1 MRRVDEPVEP
11 LAPGQPPRAFRWRGR
26 RYVVQSVLTHWV
38 ETGAWWT
45 AGTVTAEP
53 AGTAGATEPAEPAV
67 PDAERELW
75 RVEAGARG
83 STGVLDLCREPVR
96 ALGREPA
103 GKPGREPEGW
113 SVRHVYD

>member
-26 RYVVQSVLTHWV
+26 RYVVHAVLTHWV

-45 AGTVTAEP
+45 ARSVAQTPVTE
-53 AGTAGATEPAEPAV
+53 V

-75 RVEAGARG
+75 RVETGSRGRPGA
-83 STGVLDLCREPVR
+83 GVLDLCHESTPGGR
-96 ALGREPA
+96 AGT
-103 GKPGREPEGW
+103 GGW